1 MWWLGRVFLKL
12 VQPQV
17 TACVVFVSGKTYT
30 MIGVDDSSQNLGVI
44 PSAISWLFRL
54 IDKHK
59 ERTGARFSVRVSAI
73 EITGKDEKLKDLLAD
88 VAKGN
93 GSFFFNV
100 FCANLGLTKKIKP
113 LDSTKHTL
121 LNGFRQS

>member
-1 MWWLGRVFLKL
+1 MNRRGTYRRQKVVDAEIL
-12 VQPQV
+12 VTP
-17 TACVVFVSGKTYT
+17 VFVSGKTYT
-30 MIGVDDSSQNLGVI
+30 MIGVDDNSQNLGVI

-93 GSFFFNV
+93 ASFINV
-100 FCANLGLTKKIKP
+100 F
-113 LDSTKHTL
+113 S
-121 LNGFRQS
+121 

>member
-1 MWWLGRVFLKL
+1 
-12 VQPQV
+12 
-17 TACVVFVSGKTYT
+17 
-30 MIGVDDSSQNLGVI
+30 MIGVDDNSQNLGVI

-59 ERTGARFSVRVSAI
+59 EGTGTRFSVRVSAI

-93 GSFFFNV
+93 ASFCNV
-100 FCANLGLTKKIKP
+100 FVFANSDLTKKIKKP
-113 LDSTKHTL
+113 AQHKTYNDIKI
-121 LNGFRQS
+121 NI